1 MNRRTSRLLL
11 CSCALL
17 AAASAAS
24 ATAQTLFK
32 STDRD
37 GRVSY
42 GDKPTPDAVK
52 VEQFQFVPSTAE
64 AAAHAAAESERL
76 RQLAEQ
82 TSERERQREAAL
94 DQAHAGVLA
103 ALDALKQA
111 QQRRE
116 AGVEPL
122 PGERLGLRTG
132 GSRLAPS
139 YFARQRDLDRAVSEA
154 QERLDQA
161 YARRNAVR

>member
-1 MNRRTSRLLL
+1 MNRKRQLLL
-11 CSCALL
+11 CSCVLL
-17 AAASAAS
+17 AAGLAGS

-42 GDKPTPDAVK
+42 SDKPAPDAVK
-52 VEQFQFVPSTAE
+52 VEQFQIVPATAE
-64 AAAHAAAESERL
+64 DAARAAAESERV
-76 RQLAEQ
+76 RQQAEQ
-82 TSERERQREAAL
+82 TRERERQREAAL
-94 DQAHAGVLA
+94 DQAHAEVLA

-122 PGERLGLRTG
+122 PDDRLGLRGG
-132 GSRLAPS
+132 GSHLAPS
-139 YFARQRDLDRAVSEA
+139 YFARQRDLDREVSEA
-154 QERLDQA
+154 QQRLDKA
-161 YARRNAVR
+161 YARRNELR

>member
-1 MNRRTSRLLL
+1 VNSKRRLLL

-17 AAASAAS
+17 AAGLAGSAM
-24 ATAQTLFK
+24 AQTLYK

-42 GDKPTPDAVK
+42 ADEPAPGAVK
-52 VEQFQFVPSTAE
+52 VERLQVVPATPDDPVR
-64 AAAHAAAESERL
+64 AAAESERL
-76 RQLAEQ
+76 RQQAEQ
-82 TSERERQREAAL
+82 TRERERQREAAL
-94 DQAHAGVLA
+94 NQAHAEVLA

-122 PGERLGLRTG
+122 PGERLGLRGG

-139 YFARQRDLDRAVSEA
+139 YFARQRDLDREVNEA
-154 QERLDQA
+154 QQSLDKA
-161 YARRNAVR
+161 YARRNEFR